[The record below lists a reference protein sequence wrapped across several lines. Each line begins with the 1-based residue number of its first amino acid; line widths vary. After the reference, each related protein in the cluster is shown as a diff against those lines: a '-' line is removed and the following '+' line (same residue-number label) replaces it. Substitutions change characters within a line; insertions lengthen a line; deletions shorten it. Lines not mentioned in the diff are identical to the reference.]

1 MRQPIPDRAGGPWVK
16 REALILGRAIQNFW
30 RHGDLFSGA
39 AISFY
44 ALFSLLPLTLLLL
57 VGLQM
62 IFSSERIMRN
72 MGRLFGLTDTDLIL
86 RTVQAAYA
94 QTGSFGWL
102 ETITLILA
110 AAGVFGA
117 VQVALDRVWES
128 RGRIF
133 HVRFLIGILS
143 MAGSLLIFLGTLVA
157 TATAFRLIRTSGLEG
172 WLGWPVRLPSRGG
185 AALGIV
191 AVLAQF
197 GVFWVGYRFLPS
209 VPVRWRDALPGALLA
224 AAVWQA
230 ITRLLGWYLGSVVD
244 YATLYHSLGA
254 VMALIVWVYG
264 LTCNLLLG
272 AEFIAQ
278 HASGPPGRGP
288 SRWGPS

>member
-172 WLGWPVRLPSRGG
+172 WLGWPVRLPSRAAPRWGSWPCSPSLESSGWGTGFCPAFRSGG
-185 AALGIV
+185 AMRCPARCLPPRCGRRSP
-191 AVLAQF
+191 ACSAGTWGRWWTTPPSTTRSAPSWRSSF
-197 GVFWVGYRFLPS
+197 GCMG
-209 VPVRWRDALPGALLA
+209 
-224 AAVWQA
+224 
-230 ITRLLGWYLGSVVD
+230 
-244 YATLYHSLGA
+244 
-254 VMALIVWVYG
+254 
-264 LTCNLLLG
+264 
-272 AEFIAQ
+272 
-278 HASGPPGRGP
+278 
-288 SRWGPS
+288 